1 VVTHDATAVYSEQH
15 ELQVLTDSTARTPSM
30 RGVLELAPLA
40 VGLLVIAA
48 IAASCAARPE
58 SGDDTPAGASE
69 RSEEITREQAI
80 AIVRPQVK
88 FEPKSIEAVAE
99 EDEGRPVWR
108 VTFRGRPPGPEHA
121 MGEFQEF
128 LVDRRTGEIVSLAM
142 S

>member
-1 VVTHDATAVYSEQH
+1 MLATNRV
-15 ELQVLTDSTARTPSM
+15 
-30 RGVLELAPLA
+30 APLVA
-40 VGLLVIAA
+40 VAVLVIAA
-48 IAASCAARPE
+48 MAASCAARPDGGSE
-58 SGDDTPAGASE
+58 SEPTAKGSE
-69 RSEEITREQAI
+69 RAAEITREQAI
-80 AIVRPQVK
+80 EIVRPQVE

>member
-1 VVTHDATAVYSEQH
+1 M
-15 ELQVLTDSTARTPSM
+15 RTTT
-30 RGVLELAPLA
+30 RVAPLVAIA
-40 VGLLVIAA
+40 VLVIAA
-48 IAASCAARPE
+48 IAASCAARPDG
-58 SGDDTPAGASE
+58 GDQKPASE
-69 RSEEITREQAI
+69 PAAKGSERTAEITREQAI
-80 AIVRPQVK
+80 EIVRPQVK